1 MNKWSINSYF
11 IISYVTFASIFAPLP
26 IFAQS
31 QEDVDTSFIIR
42 DHLEEITLT
51 ARKGIQPTPLSIQR
65 LPVSQQYFSAVERL
79 DQFLNFVPGVEMQSG
94 ALNTNRIHIRGI
106 GSRSP
111 FATSKIKAFLDD
123 IPLTDGVG
131 ETSMEDLN
139 IGFLQQIELWR
150 GPFTSA
156 YGAPLGGV
164 MRFKSP
170 SVASKKNQIRSEF
183 TLGDFGFRRMEHSAS
198 QRLSNGSFLYLND
211 EILSSDGYR
220 DNNNVNKH
228 NFNGLWK
235 KTTDQASITLL
246 MSYINLE
253 AQIPSS
259 LNENDFSNNPSIA
272 AANWQSVNGY
282 EDYQKFRLGIN
293 HSHSFDNQSFISNT
307 LYGYFYDSYELRP
320 FNVLD
325 DDSRALSIRTRYFKP
340 FGKFNIEVGQE
351 TYIERYEY
359 DIYDTVNAEAGP
371 LENRASNN
379 RRIINLYS
387 EYFYEISNNLKIGGG
402 FNYNHT
408 SFTIEDL
415 LQNVRSESEY
425 DAILSPRFY
434 IAYDQEDFRFR
445 AEAAH
450 GFANPSLDES
460 IGPDG
465 QFNPEIKQEEGWNYE
480 VSTSYIGSGSFSFQA
495 TAFLMNVN
503 DIIVNRQTMDG
514 QAFGIN
520 GGSTR
525 HRGIEMTTNFK
536 ILNRGSL
543 AWNMRGNISIGS
555 YRFVDFIDRDLD
567 FSGNQLTGVAP
578 SKWSLQSIIMI
589 GNTRIALLHR
599 YVDAIPVDDANSTF
613 NDDFNLTNLLI
624 QQDINIGSWSLGL
637 VAEIENLLDIDYASM
652 VAVNAS
658 AFGGNAPRYYY
669 PGLPING
676 RMTLQLSY
684 KW

>member
-1 MNKWSINSYF
+1 MNKRIINTCFTVSYTSLLFTLTPCF
-11 IISYVTFASIFAPLP
+11 IQSQSVAELDSLP
-26 IFAQS
+26 IL
-31 QEDVDTSFIIR
+31 T

-51 ARKGIQPTPLSIQR
+51 ARKGTQPTPLSIQR
-65 LPVSQQYFSAVERL
+65 LPIDQQYFSAVERL
-79 DQFLNFVPGVEMQSG
+79 DQILNFIPGVEMQSG

-139 IGFLQQIELWR
+139 LGFVEQIELWR

-156 YGAPLGGV
+156 YGAPIGGV
-164 MRFKSP
+164 MRFKS
-170 SVASKKNQIRSEF
+170 SSLNNQENQIRSEL
-183 TLGDFGFRRMEHSAS
+183 TLGDFGYKRMENTVS
-198 QRLSNGSFLYLND
+198 QRLGNSSFLYLND
-211 EILSSDGYR
+211 EILSSEGYR
-220 DNNNVNKH
+220 DNNNVDKH
-228 NFNGLWK
+228 NLNALWK
-235 KTTDQASITLL
+235 KTSDHSSLTLL
-246 MSYINLE
+246 LSFINLE
-253 AQIPSS
+253 GQIPSS
-259 LNENDFSNNPSIA
+259 LNESDFFNNPSSA
-272 AANWQSVNGY
+272 APNWLSVKGY
-282 EDYQKFRLGIN
+282 EDYQKIRLGIN
-293 HSHSFDNQSFISNT
+293 HSYSFDDQSLISNT
-307 LYGYFYDSYELRP
+307 LYGYSYNSYELRP

-325 DDSRALSIRTRYFKP
+325 DDSRAFSFRTRYFKP

-351 TYIERYEY
+351 TYIEKYEY

-371 LENRASNN
+371 LEIRAGND

-387 EYFYEISNNLKIGGG
+387 EYFYEITNDFKIGGG
-402 FNYNHT
+402 LNFNQT
-408 SFTIEDL
+408 SFSVEDL
-415 LQNVRSESEY
+415 LQNVQSESNY

-434 IAYDQEDFRFR
+434 IAYDHDDFRLR

-465 QFNPEIKQEEGWNYE
+465 NFNPDIKQEEGWNYE
-480 VSTSYIGSGSFSFQA
+480 ISSSYIGSRLFSIQA

-503 DIIVNRQTMDG
+503 DIIVNRQTVEG
-514 QAFGIN
+514 QTFGIN

-525 HRGIEMTTNFK
+525 HRGIEITTSLRALNHNSMT
-536 ILNRGSL
+536 
-543 AWNMRGNISIGS
+543 WNLRGNISIGS
-555 YRFVDFIDRDLD
+555 YRFVNFTDRNQDY
-567 FSGNQLTGVAP
+567 SGNQLTGVAT
-578 SKWSLQSIIMI
+578 SKWSLQSLFRI
-589 GNTRIALLHR
+589 GNTRVSLLHR
-599 YVDAIPVDDANSTF
+599 YVDAIPIDDANSTF
-613 NDDFNLTNLLI
+613 SDSFHINNLLI
-624 QQDINIGSWSLGL
+624 QQDIHLGSWSLGL
-637 VAEIENLLDIDYASM
+637 VAEIENLFDINYSSM

-658 AFGGNAPRYYY
+658 SFGGNAPRYYY